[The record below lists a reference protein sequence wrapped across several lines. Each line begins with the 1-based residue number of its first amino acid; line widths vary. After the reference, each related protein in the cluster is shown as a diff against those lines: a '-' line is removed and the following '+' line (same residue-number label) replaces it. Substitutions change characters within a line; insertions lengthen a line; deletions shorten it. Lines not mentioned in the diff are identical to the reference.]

1 MKELFSNLMKITE
14 VPDSPFYF
22 KDFTSVGGGLYRIFA
37 YRLANYSAF
46 LQEDALECRGTMFEI
61 DEAGNPIRMASR
73 TPQKFFNAYENP
85 MVGFD
90 ERTRSDEILCAMDK
104 LDGSIISTFIDTDNI
119 IRTKSHGSLHS
130 DHAANSTKM
139 IHSDVDFYN
148 EIDYAERN
156 GYTVNL
162 EYTSPEYRIVLP
174 YQKDELTVLNLRHR
188 LTGELIIGR
197 DMEKYFPD
205 LYARSVFAGVGVM
218 HPNLPKMPLLSET
231 VKEIRK
237 MTGIEGFVLVLRD
250 GRSCKVK
257 TDWYCAL
264 HFTKDSITVDSR
276 LYEAVLE
283 GASDDLR
290 QMFSTD
296 PYSIEKIKKMEQL
309 VFMCY
314 NKLVSDV
321 EAFYE
326 ANRHLDRKAYALQV
340 QSTLPNELGMPGLA
354 FNLYNGKHADYKGMM
369 QKYMQDVLKGF

>member
-1 MKELFSNLMKITE
+1 MKKLFTNLMTICSE
-14 VPDSPFYF
+14 PDSAFYF
-22 KDFTSVGGGLYRIFA
+22 KDFHSYGGGLYRIFA
-37 YRLANYSAF
+37 YRLANYTSF

-61 DEAGNPIRMASR
+61 DEAGNPIRLASR

-90 ERTRSDEILCAMDK
+90 SKTPATDIICAMDK

-130 DHAANSTKM
+130 DHAVNSTKM

-188 LTGELIIGR
+188 LTGELLIGR
-197 DMEKYFPD
+197 DLEKYFPD
-205 LYARSVFAGVGVM
+205 LYARSVFAGVGSI
-218 HPNLPKMPLLSET
+218 HPSLPKARLLSET
-231 VKEIRK
+231 VDEIRK
-237 MTGIEGFVLVLRD
+237 MTDIEGFVLVLLD
-250 GRSCKVK
+250 GRMCKVK

-276 LYEAVLE
+276 LYQAVLE
-283 GASDDLR
+283 GCSDDLR
-290 QMFSTD
+290 QMFATD

-321 EAFYE
+321 ESFHAS
-326 ANRHLDRKAYALQV
+326 NKNLDRKAYALAV

-354 FNLYNGKHADYKGMM
+354 FNLYNGKPVDYKGMM
-369 QKYMQDVLKGF
+369 LKYMQDVLKGF